1 MERAATVI
9 IQGMYSSCIFVT
21 YRRRVVSYWAD
32 SHARQRI
39 LFCFLACFSYIA
51 VPTHTHKAETRLQGN
66 SPATVYHNSHTPC
79 YIYIVGLYKYIY
91 TPTVQQRYF
100 TAQNTPP
107 PSLST
112 TLKIMPPLLKG
123 YELLDQTNRQT
134 NIECCQPCIYCIIFY
149 YVMNTTAYH
158 LGITLLISIYLQPF
172 EGVYIT
178 KNI

>member
-1 MERAATVI
+1 M
-9 IQGMYSSCIFVT
+9 
-21 YRRRVVSYWAD
+21 SYWAD

-107 PSLST
+107 LSLYSTLQNKPNMGKFIFYPCHCTFTMIYRARNTGFSHRTFLTVVYPSCSAAASG
-112 TLKIMPPLLKG
+112 IMPSHNNGIKG
-123 YELLDQTNRQT
+123 
-134 NIECCQPCIYCIIFY
+134 I
-149 YVMNTTAYH
+149 V
-158 LGITLLISIYLQPF
+158 G
-172 EGVYIT
+172 
-178 KNI
+178 

>member
-9 IQGMYSSCIFVT
+9 IQSSCIFFT

-107 PSLST
+107 PLSLLHITKQTQHGKIYFLSLS
-112 TLKIMPPLLKG
+112 LH
-123 YELLDQTNRQT
+123 
-134 NIECCQPCIYCIIFY
+134 IYY
-149 YVMNTTAYH
+149 D
-158 LGITLLISIYLQPF
+158 LQ
-172 EGVYIT
+172 G
-178 KNI
+178 

>member
-1 MERAATVI
+1 MAKVVTESVIASLRLLKRQIKSFME
-9 IQGMYSSCIFVT
+9 
-21 YRRRVVSYWAD
+21 
-32 SHARQRI
+32 
-39 LFCFLACFSYIA
+39 
-51 VPTHTHKAETRLQGN
+51 PKAEKPSNYLSCCCWILRYIN
-66 SPATVYHNSHTPC
+66 HT
-79 YIYIVGLYKYIY
+79 
-91 TPTVQQRYF
+91 T
-100 TAQNTPP
+100 
-107 PSLST
+107 SLST